1 MMRCTLAGDAGRC
14 GAKTDAKVTLHPRE
28 TPRALITWFWAVDA
42 HALSEAVPGDT
53 GAQVGY

>member
-1 MMRCTLAGDAGRC
+1 MRGDAGRC